1 MRLPSGQGSRG
12 GRRRRADDAE
22 AAQGANGQGR
32 TPLVGGGGQRE
43 HGADRGARAYQ
54 GRGDRPQ
61 YPPRTGLVGGA
72 GFGANGPGY
81 GPAGYGPPGHGG
93 VGYDGSGN
101 GGGGYSG
108 GGYGDPQYGY
118 GGGYGDAVNGGPG
131 YEGRGSDGPGY
142 GPAYAG
148 PAYGGPG
155 DAGLGY
161 SGPVYD
167 GATYADPA
175 YASSGYTAPT
185 YADPA
190 YPGPGYPGTDD
201 GAAYAGPAYGG
212 PGDAGLGYSGPVY
225 DSATYADP
233 AYPGPG
239 YPGTDGGA
247 YAGPAYGGP
256 GDAGPGYS
264 GPVYDGATYADPAY
278 VDPAYADPAYVDP
291 AFTGPGY
298 ADPAYDG
305 ATFAAPAY
313 ANPAF
318 ADPAYPGPDHDGNDG
333 RHQGRTV
340 GRAGRAG
347 RAGRGDQGATGSPR
361 GFDEREPEGWS
372 GPKHRPVRQRRYR
385 RGRGAVR
392 RFSAIPAA
400 ALAGAAVVACAA
412 LVLAGV
418 GLSRATGRPSAPA
431 VAAAADNA
439 NCTLIVPENPLSA
452 LGLATPY
459 LLTATNPA
467 QGACHEANAGQTAFV
482 QGAIINTTT
491 GQISIYDP
499 LVIDQGSTPAVA
511 PVVPKLPM
519 NSVVALWF
527 GYNGDN
533 LTLAGADQMFGLSP
547 SQPMSAYLSASVT
560 PAGSATAMLTSAA
573 GAKTPVRS
581 ISGSSVLLSKRST
594 RATHGAGGFEFP
606 AASPTSDFLLQQA
619 DCVSGEDIKGK
630 FSTFTQV
637 AACNAAAF
645 FTAANAAIAAGRLTV
660 PSPGTAVDGQSCLTT
675 RSFALVDQD
684 QSDNVTTEYLAE
696 RNGQVAQDTAA
707 NRQSLPT
714 ASVLFNGS
722 DNGLLDLFIDPA
734 LHCSPWELPN
744 AADNGALTS
753 ALPLDELQAATW
765 AGQQQSGPI
774 ALVPLNDPMTLGDNG
789 NFNTGKT
796 DTYRSI
802 VDMAPLPAGESPS
815 QYCTDLEQ
823 IQGSR
828 LQQDVNLLIK
838 GPSPAADEAD
848 NLFTFMAMRLQQSFV
863 NLHCASLGQTN
874 DVSTTVNRAGVVVA
888 ACFVNRVASLTPGT
902 GNPMAG
908 RKTCPAKTG

>member
-12 GRRRRADDAE
+12 GRRRREDDAD
-22 AAQGANGQGR
+22 AAQGASGRGR
-32 TPLVGGGGQRE
+32 TRLVGGGGQRE
-43 HGADRGARAYQ
+43 YGADRGARAYQ

-61 YPPRTGLVGGA
+61 SPPRTGLVGGA
-72 GFGANGPGY
+72 GSGANGPGY
-81 GPAGYGPPGHGG
+81 VPPGYVPPGYVSPGSGG
-93 VGYDGSGN
+93 VANDGSGYR
-101 GGGGYSG
+101 GGGYPYGGNGDPRYRYGDGGYGEAVYGEAGGGPGHEGRSNDGSG
-108 GGYGDPQYGY
+108 YGSAYGGPGYGDPAY
-118 GGGYGDAVNGGPG
+118 GGAAHASLGYPG
-131 YEGRGSDGPGY
+131 LGYDG
-142 GPAYAG
+142 ASYAD

-155 DAGLGY
+155 AAASGYAGAG
-161 SGPVYD
+161 YD
-167 GATYADPA
+167 GASYADPA
-175 YASSGYTAPT
+175 FGGPGAAASGYAGAGYDGASYADPAFGGPGAAASGYADPGYADPGYAAPGIAGPGYGGPAYPDPAYPDPAYEGPAYEGPA

-190 YPGPGYPGTDD
+190 YPGPAHADPAHPAPGYRYD
-201 GAAYAGPAYGG
+201 GNEGRYDGRADR
-212 PGDAGLGYSGPVY
+212 GDAGSPYGVN
-225 DSATYADP
+225 A
-233 AYPGPG
+233 PG
-239 YPGTDGGA
+239 
-247 YAGPAYGGP
+247 
-256 GDAGPGYS
+256 
-264 GPVYDGATYADPAY
+264 
-278 VDPAYADPAYVDP
+278 
-291 AFTGPGY
+291 
-298 ADPAYDG
+298 
-305 ATFAAPAY
+305 
-313 ANPAF
+313 
-318 ADPAYPGPDHDGNDG
+318 
-333 RHQGRTV
+333 
-340 GRAGRAG
+340 
-347 RAGRGDQGATGSPR
+347 
-361 GFDEREPEGWS
+361 PEGWS

-385 RGRGAVR
+385 RGRGAVPR
-392 RFSAIPAA
+392 LTAMPAPVLGA
-400 ALAGAAVVACAA
+400 AAVVACAV

-418 GLSRATGRPSAPA
+418 GLSRATGRAPA
-431 VAAAADNA
+431 TVVAAAADNS

-467 QGACHEANAGQTAFV
+467 QGACHEANTDQTAFV
-482 QGAIINTTT
+482 QGAIINTNT

-499 LVIDQGSTPAVA
+499 LVIDDGSTPAVA

-533 LTLAGADQMFGLSP
+533 LTLAGADQMLGLSP
-547 SQPMSAYLSASVT
+547 SQPMSASQSAS
-560 PAGSATAMLTSAA
+560 AWS
-573 GAKTPVRS
+573 
-581 ISGSSVLLSKRST
+581 
-594 RATHGAGGFEFP
+594 AGGFEFP

-637 AACNAAAF
+637 AACNAPSF
-645 FTAANAAIAAGRLTV
+645 FAAANAAITAGKLTV

-696 RNGQVAQDTAA
+696 RNGQIAQDTAA

-714 ASVLFNGS
+714 AGVLFNGS

-744 AADNGALTS
+744 EADNGALTS

-774 ALVPLNDPMTLGDNG
+774 ALVPLNDPMTLGNDG

-796 DTYRSI
+796 DAYRSI

-863 NLHCASLGQTN
+863 NLHCASLGQVN

-888 ACFVNRVASLTPGT
+888 ACFVNQVTPLTPGA